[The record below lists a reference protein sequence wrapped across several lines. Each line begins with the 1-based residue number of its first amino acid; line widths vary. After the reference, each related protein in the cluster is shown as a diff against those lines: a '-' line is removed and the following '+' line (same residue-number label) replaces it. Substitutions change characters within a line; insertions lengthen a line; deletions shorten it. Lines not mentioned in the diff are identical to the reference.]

1 LTLVAYLEHLF
12 GMATGWL
19 GWSPE
24 VAWRSTVAEIRVAVK
39 ARVRW
44 QQMCNGVEEE
54 ETPDM
59 KASKLKAFLQ
69 SRVKRG

>member
-1 LTLVAYLEHLF
+1 
-12 GMATGWL
+12 MATGWI
-19 GWSPE
+19 GWTPE
-24 VAWRSTVAEIRVAVK
+24 VAWRATVAEIMAGVN

-44 QQMCNGVEEE
+44 QQMCNGVEEK